1 MRHADP
7 PHGQPRAQTPPQGPL
22 HTMQPSRLARCVILR
37 TLTRHR
43 RRSDGVWDTPRR
55 PIAAR
60 NAIAATRLLAAAAP
74 AAFHFSE
81 PRFSEGDF
89 DPQPKNGRRNAI
101 ERPKPALE
109 QHVGEIRPPKDTG
122 KRLLSSRFFG
132 THDIFSEI
140 FRWRTRFAD
149 FDSEGSL
156 RPGSPWPIS
165 AVHGSVVPAPAA
177 DGRRRHRRG

>member
-1 MRHADP
+1 MNPTPDSCKWRHADP
-7 PHGQPRAQTPPQGPL
+7 LRRAAPHHATLLTCTDCDRAHGQGWVPHTPGRP
-22 HTMQPSRLARCVILR
+22 I
-37 TLTRHR
+37 
-43 RRSDGVWDTPRR
+43 PRR
-55 PIAAR
+55 
-60 NAIAATRLLAAAAP
+60 NSIAATRLLAAAAP